1 MKPVVRKA
9 IWSMAVA
16 VIGCA
21 LSPPGLAQEKYPS
34 RSVRVVVPF
43 AAGGATD
50 LLTRIAASELSKRL
64 GQNFV
69 VENVT
74 GAGGLIGAQQ
84 VVSAKPDGYT
94 LLAGSPGPITIM
106 PVIARKPVGYDVDKD
121 LTPITLI
128 ADSPGAMV
136 VGKGSRYRSIQELL
150 AAGKAGARLTC
161 GSSGVGAFSHLNCE
175 LLKSLSG
182 LDIVHVP
189 YRGAAPALVDLVGGQ
204 FDFIIENYPSPA
216 KLIESGEVRLLGVT
230 SAGRFGL
237 KPDAATLNES
247 GVKGH
252 VMSAWIGLMAP
263 SGTPVA
269 IIETIQRETA
279 DGLKDP
285 AVQKRLADMGVVGG
299 GGAPAEFA
307 RYLSAERETYRTL
320 SARTGLKVD

>member
-1 MKPVVRKA
+1 MTRNLR
-9 IWSMAVA
+9 
-16 VIGCA
+16 CA
-21 LSPPGLAQEKYPS
+21 LRSVALATIGAILSLPAIAQDKYPS
-34 RSVRVVVPF
+34 RAVRVVVPF

-50 LLTRIAASELSKRL
+50 VLTRIAAAELSRRL

-121 LTPITLI
+121 LLPITLI

-136 VGKGSRYRSIQELL
+136 VGKGSKYRTIQEVL
-150 AAGKAGARLTC
+150 AAGKSGARLTC

-175 LLKSLSG
+175 LLKSLTG

-189 YRGAAPALVDLVGGQ
+189 YRGAAPALVDLIGGQ

-230 SAGRFGL
+230 SATRFAL
-237 KPDAATLNES
+237 KPDASTLAEA
-247 GVKGH
+247 GVNGH

-263 SGTPVA
+263 AGTPSV
-269 IIETIQRETA
+269 IIDAVQRETA
-279 DGLKDP
+279 EGLRDP
-285 AVQKRLADMGVVGG
+285 AIQKRLADMGVVSGG
-299 GGAPAEFA
+299 TTPADFT
-307 RYLSAERETYRTL
+307 RYLSAERETYRRL
-320 SARTGLKVD
+320 SAQTGLKVD

>member
-1 MKPVVRKA
+1 MK
-9 IWSMAVA
+9 SMV
-16 VIGCA
+16 CTA
-21 LSPPGLAQEKYPS
+21 LSAVMLGVASVPVMAQDKYPS
-34 RSVRVVVPF
+34 RAVRVVVPF

-50 LLTRIAASELSKRL
+50 VLTRLAAAELSKRM

-84 VVSAKPDGYT
+84 VVTAKPDGYT

-106 PVIARKPVGYDVDKD
+106 PVIARKPVAYDVDKD
-121 LTPITLI
+121 LIPITLI

-136 VGKGSRYRSIQELL
+136 VGKGSKYRSIQEML
-150 AAGKAGARLTC
+150 AAGKSGTRLTC

-175 LLKSLSG
+175 LLKSLTG

-230 SAGRFGL
+230 SAARFRL
-237 KPDAATLNES
+237 KPEAATLVES
-247 GVKGH
+247 GVPGH

-263 SGTPVA
+263 AGTPMS
-269 IIETIQRETA
+269 IIESLQRETA
-279 DGLKDP
+279 EGLKDP

-299 GGAPAEFA
+299 GSDPATFA
-307 RYLSAERETYRTL
+307 RYLAAERNTYRAL
-320 SARTGLKVD
+320 SERTGLKVD

>member
-1 MKPVVRKA
+1 MNITLLDAFRSVALTALGAVLSLPA
-9 IWSMAVA
+9 I
-16 VIGCA
+16 
-21 LSPPGLAQEKYPS
+21 AQDKYPG
-34 RSVRVVVPF
+34 RTVRVVVPF

-50 LLTRIAASELSKRL
+50 VLTRIAANELSRRL

-121 LTPITLI
+121 LLPITLI

-136 VGKGSRYRSIQELL
+136 VGKGSKFRTIQEVL
-150 AAGKAGARLTC
+150 AAGKSGARLTC

-175 LLKSLSG
+175 LLKSLTG

-230 SAGRFGL
+230 SAKRFAL
-237 KPDAATLNES
+237 KPDATTLEEA

-263 SGTPVA
+263 AGTPSA
-269 IIETIQRETA
+269 IVDAVQRETA
-279 DGLKDP
+279 EGLKDP
-285 AVQKRLADMGVVGG
+285 AVQKRLSDMGVVSGG
-299 GGAPAEFA
+299 STPADFT
-307 RYLSAERETYRTL
+307 RYLSAERETYRRL
-320 SARTGLKVD
+320 SAQTGLKVD

>member
-1 MKPVVRKA
+1 MKPLLRIA
-9 IWSMAVA
+9 LTALLLGPAVA
-16 VIGCA
+16 P
-21 LSPPGLAQEKYPS
+21 LHAQDKYPS
-34 RSVRVVVPF
+34 RAVRVVVPF

-50 LLTRIAASELSKRL
+50 VLTRIAATELSRRL

-84 VVSAKPDGYT
+84 VVTAKPDGYT

-106 PVIARKPVGYDVDKD
+106 PVIARKPVSYDVEKD
-121 LTPITLI
+121 LIPITLI

-136 VGKGSRYRSIQELL
+136 VGKGSKYRTIQEML
-150 AAGKAGARLTC
+150 AAGKSGARLTC

-175 LLKSLSG
+175 LLKSLTG

-230 SAGRFGL
+230 SAARFQL
-237 KPDAATLNES
+237 KPEAATLVES

-263 SGTPVA
+263 AGTPA
-269 IIETIQRETA
+269 SIIDGIQRETA
-279 DGLKDP
+279 EGLKD
-285 AVQKRLADMGVVGG
+285 ASVQKRLADMGVVAGG
-299 GGAPAEFA
+299 NDPATFA
-307 RYLSAERETYRTL
+307 RYLADERSTYRAL
-320 SARTGLKVD
+320 SERTGLKVD

>member
-1 MKPVVRKA
+1 MNSIIRTTLSAMLVAFASAPL
-9 IWSMAVA
+9 MA
-16 VIGCA
+16 
-21 LSPPGLAQEKYPS
+21 QDKYPS
-34 RSVRVVVPF
+34 RAVRVVVPF

-50 LLTRIAASELSKRL
+50 VLTRIAATELSKRL

-106 PVIARKPVGYDVDKD
+106 PVIARKPVSYEVEKD
-121 LTPITLI
+121 LIPITLI

-136 VGKGSRYRSIQELL
+136 VGKGSKYRTVQEML
-150 AAGKAGARLTC
+150 AAGKSGSRLTC

-175 LLKSLSG
+175 LLKSITG

-230 SAGRFGL
+230 SAARFKL
-237 KPDAATLNES
+237 KPEAVTLVES

-263 SGTPVA
+263 AGTPSA
-269 IIETIQRETA
+269 IVESIQRETA
-279 DGLKDP
+279 EGLKDP
-285 AVQKRLADMGVVGG
+285 EVQKRLAGMGVVAGG
-299 GGAPAEFA
+299 SDPATFA
-307 RYLSAERETYRTL
+307 RYLADERATYRAL
-320 SARTGLKVD
+320 SEKTGLKVD

>member
-1 MKPVVRKA
+1 MRFS
-9 IWSMAVA
+9 IRQGLSAV
-16 VIGCA
+16 
-21 LSPPGLAQEKYPS
+21 LLGLACLPLAAQERYPS
-34 RSVRVVVPF
+34 RAVRVVVPF

-50 LLTRIAASELSKRL
+50 LLTRIAAGELSKRL

-84 VVSAKPDGYT
+84 AVSAKPDGYT

-106 PVIARKPVGYDVDKD
+106 PVIARKPVSYDVEKD
-121 LTPITLI
+121 LIPITLI

-136 VGKGSRYRSIQELL
+136 VGKGSKYRSVQEVL
-150 AAGKAGARLTC
+150 AAGKAGNRLTC

-175 LLKSLSG
+175 LFKSLTG
-182 LDIVHVP
+182 LDVVHVP

-230 SAGRFGL
+230 SAARFGL
-237 KPDAATLNES
+237 KPDAATLVES
-247 GVKGH
+247 GVPGH

-263 SGTPVA
+263 AGTPAA
-269 IIETIQRETA
+269 IVELVQRETA
-279 DGLKDP
+279 EGLKDP
-285 AVQKRLADMGVVGG
+285 AVQKRLADMGVMAGG
-299 GGAPAEFA
+299 SAPAEFA
-307 RYLSAERETYRTL
+307 RYLAAERETYRAL

>member
-1 MKPVVRKA
+1 MKPLLRIA
-9 IWSMAVA
+9 LTALLLGPAVA
-16 VIGCA
+16 P
-21 LSPPGLAQEKYPS
+21 LHAQDKYPS
-34 RSVRVVVPF
+34 RAVRVVVPF

-50 LLTRIAASELSKRL
+50 VLTRIAATELSRRL

-84 VVSAKPDGYT
+84 VVTAKPDGYT

-106 PVIARKPVGYDVDKD
+106 PVIARKPVSYDVEKD
-121 LTPITLI
+121 LIPITLI

-136 VGKGSRYRSIQELL
+136 VGKGSKYRTIQEML
-150 AAGKAGARLTC
+150 AAGKSGARLTC

-175 LLKSLSG
+175 LLKSLTG

-230 SAGRFGL
+230 SAARFKL
-237 KPDAATLNES
+237 KPEAATLVEA
-247 GVKGH
+247 GVKAH

-263 SGTPVA
+263 AGTPAA
-269 IIETIQRETA
+269 IVDSLQRETA
-279 DGLKDP
+279 EGLKDP
-285 AVQKRLADMGVVGG
+285 AVQKRLADMGVVAGG
-299 GGAPAEFA
+299 SDPATFA
-307 RYLSAERETYRTL
+307 RYLADERATYRAL
-320 SARTGLKVD
+320 SERTGLKVD

>member
-1 MKPVVRKA
+1 MNTTLLDAFRSVALTALGAVLSLPA
-9 IWSMAVA
+9 I
-16 VIGCA
+16 
-21 LSPPGLAQEKYPS
+21 AQDKYPG
-34 RSVRVVVPF
+34 RTVRVVVPF

-50 LLTRIAASELSKRL
+50 VLTRIAANELSRRL

-121 LTPITLI
+121 LLPITLI

-136 VGKGSRYRSIQELL
+136 VGKGSKFRTIQEVL
-150 AAGKAGARLTC
+150 AAGKSGARLTC

-175 LLKSLSG
+175 LLKSLTG

-230 SAGRFGL
+230 SAKRFAL
-237 KPDAATLNES
+237 KPDATTLEEA

-263 SGTPVA
+263 AGTPSA
-269 IIETIQRETA
+269 IVDAVQRETA
-279 DGLKDP
+279 EGLKDP
-285 AVQKRLADMGVVGG
+285 AVQKRLSDMGVVSGG
-299 GGAPAEFA
+299 STPADFT
-307 RYLSAERETYRTL
+307 RYLSAERDTYRRL
-320 SARTGLKVD
+320 SAQTGLKVD

>member
-1 MKPVVRKA
+1 MTQTLRTVLCTVA
-9 IWSMAVA
+9 LAVLAATASAQA
-16 VIGCA
+16 VG
-21 LSPPGLAQEKYPS
+21 QEKYPS
-34 RSVRVVVPF
+34 RTVRVVVPF

-50 LLTRIAASELSKRL
+50 LLTRIAAAELSRRL

-106 PVIARKPVGYDVDKD
+106 PVTARKPVGYDVDKD
-121 LTPITLI
+121 LIPITLI

-136 VGKGSRYRSIQELL
+136 VGKGSKYRTIQELL

-175 LLKSLSG
+175 LLKSLTG

-230 SAGRFGL
+230 SATRFSL
-237 KPDAATLNES
+237 KPDVSTLVEA

-263 SGTPVA
+263 AGTPA
-269 IIETIQRETA
+269 TIINAVQREIA
-279 DGLKDP
+279 EGLRDP
-285 AVQKRLADMGVVGG
+285 AVEKRLTDMGVIGG
-299 GGAPAEFA
+299 GSPPADFA

-320 SARTGLKVD
+320 SAQTGLKVD

>member
-1 MKPVVRKA
+1 MNSIIRTTL
-9 IWSMAVA
+9 SAVA
-16 VIGCA
+16 LA
-21 LSPPGLAQEKYPS
+21 LASAPLMAQDKYPS
-34 RSVRVVVPF
+34 RAVRVVVPF

-50 LLTRIAASELSKRL
+50 VLTRIAATELSKRL

-106 PVIARKPVGYDVDKD
+106 PVIARKPVSYDVERD
-121 LTPITLI
+121 LIPITLI

-136 VGKGSRYRSIQELL
+136 VGKGSKYRTIQEML
-150 AAGKAGARLTC
+150 AAGKSGARLTC

-175 LLKSLSG
+175 LLKSLTG

-230 SAGRFGL
+230 SAARFKL
-237 KPDAATLNES
+237 KPEAATLVES
-247 GVKGH
+247 GVAGH

-263 SGTPVA
+263 AGTPSA
-269 IIETIQRETA
+269 IIESIQRETA
-279 DGLKDP
+279 EGLKDTE
-285 AVQKRLADMGVVGG
+285 VQKRLAGMGVVAGG
-299 GGAPAEFA
+299 SDPATFA
-307 RYLSAERETYRTL
+307 RYLSDERATYRAL
-320 SARTGLKVD
+320 SEKTGLKVD

>member
-1 MKPVVRKA
+1 MNITLLDALRSVALTALGAVLSLPA
-9 IWSMAVA
+9 I
-16 VIGCA
+16 
-21 LSPPGLAQEKYPS
+21 AQDKYPG
-34 RSVRVVVPF
+34 RTVRVVVPF

-50 LLTRIAASELSKRL
+50 VLTRIAANELSRRL

-121 LTPITLI
+121 LLPITLI

-136 VGKGSRYRSIQELL
+136 VGKGSKFRTIQEVL
-150 AAGKAGARLTC
+150 AAGKSGARLTC

-175 LLKSLSG
+175 LLKSLTG

-230 SAGRFGL
+230 SAKRFAL
-237 KPDAATLNES
+237 KPDATTLEEA

-263 SGTPVA
+263 AGTPSA
-269 IIETIQRETA
+269 IVDAVQRETA
-279 DGLKDP
+279 EGLKDP
-285 AVQKRLADMGVVGG
+285 AVQKRLSDMGVVSGG
-299 GGAPAEFA
+299 STPADFT
-307 RYLSAERETYRTL
+307 RYLSAERETYRRL
-320 SARTGLKVD
+320 SAQTGLKVD

>member
-1 MKPVVRKA
+1 MNSIIRTTL
-9 IWSMAVA
+9 SAVA
-16 VIGCA
+16 LA
-21 LSPPGLAQEKYPS
+21 LASAPLMAQDKYPS
-34 RSVRVVVPF
+34 RAVRVVVPF

-50 LLTRIAASELSKRL
+50 VLTRIAATELSKRL

-106 PVIARKPVGYDVDKD
+106 PVIARKPVSYDVEKD
-121 LTPITLI
+121 LIPITLI

-136 VGKGSRYRSIQELL
+136 VGKGSKYRTIQEML
-150 AAGKAGARLTC
+150 AAGKSGARLTC

-175 LLKSLSG
+175 LLKSLTG

-230 SAGRFGL
+230 SAARFKL
-237 KPDAATLNES
+237 KPEAATLVES
-247 GVKGH
+247 GVAGH

-263 SGTPVA
+263 AGTPSA
-269 IIETIQRETA
+269 IIESIQRETA
-279 DGLKDP
+279 EGLKDTE
-285 AVQKRLADMGVVGG
+285 VQKRLAGMGVVAGG
-299 GGAPAEFA
+299 SDPATFA
-307 RYLSAERETYRTL
+307 RYLSDERATYRAL
-320 SARTGLKVD
+320 SEKTGLKVD